1 MKKKVL
7 TAIISC
13 AAVCMFSAEMQN
25 ITLQIAT
32 PASSTIKLDG
42 KLEEAGWKSA
52 PVHGKYYVYMNKMG
66 SIALTRTSCRLIY
79 DANGVYIGIENFCD
93 DPKAIRRTITTNNHS
108 DIWRDDCA
116 EIYFNPL
123 ADRMSFIRYA
133 VNSNAAT
140 HSMSRDT
147 TLLINGNYMTPGS
160 KFACY
165 IGDKSWNIEAFMPW
179 EDLQLSRAAQPGDL
193 WQFAHIR
200 YAWPD
205 NKFIGSSSAVNAAYG
220 SPEDFGYLLFT
231 DGKTPDLTRI
241 GAILNKKIKTPWGLG
256 VDDQLLSSDG
266 TQCRIV
272 PLADEFRKVDQACNA
287 LAGELQK
294 KNLTAASRKIY
305 NSIAGERKKLESLK
319 KSNPVAWLV
328 GTMRIMEK
336 FRDLQWRVKLEEK
349 YQ

>member
-1 MKKKVL
+1 M
-7 TAIISC
+7 ISC

-32 PASSTIKLDG
+32 PASSAIKLDG
-42 KLEEAGWKSA
+42 KLEEVGWKKA

-165 IGDKSWNIEAFMPW
+165 IGDKSWNIDSFPA
-179 EDLQLSRAAQPGDL
+179 LLSRVICGSLLIFVMPG
-193 WQFAHIR
+193 
-200 YAWPD
+200 
-205 NKFIGSSSAVNAAYG
+205 
-220 SPEDFGYLLFT
+220 
-231 DGKTPDLTRI
+231 RI
-241 GAILNKKIKTPWGLG
+241 IN
-256 VDDQLLSSDG
+256 SSD
-266 TQCRIV
+266 
-272 PLADEFRKVDQACNA
+272 PL
-287 LAGELQK
+287 LQSMQHTV
-294 KNLTAASRKIY
+294 LRRTSVICCSRM
-305 NSIAGERKKLESLK
+305 ARRR
-319 KSNPVAWLV
+319 
-328 GTMRIMEK
+328 T
-336 FRDLQWRVKLEEK
+336 
-349 YQ
+349 